1 MVELIETFRGIDL
14 RSKYTFPMITI
25 FVKPDDFPG
34 QYVAR
39 LVDLQQPT
47 SLVALR
53 DSLEAIRE
61 TIPLGWYCMG
71 REPQD
76 HPAVVETWF

>member
-14 RSKYTFPMITI
+14 RSSYKFPMITI
-25 FVKPDDFPG
+25 FAKPADFPG
-34 QYVAR
+34 HYVAR
-39 LVDLQQPT
+39 LIDLQQPT
-47 SLVALR
+47 SLVVLR

-61 TIPLGWYCMG
+61 TIPFGWYCMN
-71 REPQD
+71 RDPQD